1 MQQDA
6 GDPLPVCD
14 SEGHLLFCSLQ
25 SGGGEGRGQH
35 QCQKDQQNNP
45 QGWNH
50 HCPESECGVREKQ
63 EVTEYKKN
71 CRQPTSPAPFHT
83 IEAAEP
89 HLPQIYLTPLT
100 QRTFQDISSTILHKS
115 VQQLSFL

>member
-6 GDPLPVCD
+6 VDPLPVCD

-63 EVTEYKKN
+63 EVTEKKMQTTHVT
-71 CRQPTSPAPFHT
+71 CSIPHYRGSKAPSPSDLVNP
-83 IEAAEP
+83 AATENASGYQFYHSP
-89 HLPQIYLTPLT
+89 
-100 QRTFQDISSTILHKS
+100 
-115 VQQLSFL
+115 